1 MFGRSEGCH
10 DNDWASGYQGN
21 FYEAKIPAN
30 TRAFTWKYD
39 GQEESVKIGEIPKS
53 KSGGFYVTFES
64 VGGSHVS
71 TMKLLRSLE
80 DEDEG
85 KEVEFSTVSD
95 ENDTQEFNATITV
108 KSELISVF

>member
-10 DNDWASGYQGN
+10 DNDWASGYQGS
-21 FYEAKIPAN
+21 FYEAKIPAK
-30 TRAFTWKYD
+30 TCAITWKFD
-39 GQEESVKIGEIPKS
+39 WQEESIEIGETPKS